1 MVKSWQKNCLYSL
14 NKEHIIE
21 IQRKLELLQALKTIP
36 DYRVDTGKIEY
47 PLHEILFMTLFALLK
62 GNTNFKD
69 IMSWMIFNENNQIL
83 KVLFKKE
90 KINIP
95 SKSTYHRILVN
106 TDNNALEIIFREFF
120 FPFTTQKNIAI
131 DGKWLR
137 GSDINGQY
145 TQEKHK
151 AILNILDK
159 DIKIVFAHKF
169 LDKNKSS
176 EITALKEILE
186 DNIFSNEK
194 QIFSFDALLT
204 QSDILN
210 KIDKQG
216 KRYIAKLKNNQ
227 KNLKEKAVETME
239 SFDKPS
245 DIIDDEDNYFSENNK
260 IVSRK
265 VEVFQNKGTNLVMY
279 HKKFNNIQ
287 SLIKVTKTLTSQI
300 TGEITVISQYLMAN
314 FKTTAKEFHQK
325 ILQHWRVET
334 YHYHLD
340 MLTEEDNHIAHK
352 EPFSISILRSFTI
365 NLYQLFLNAN
375 RDKKVLPTGKTI
387 MADIKRNCI
396 YRDDFT
402 AELFE
407 QKIVG

>member
-1 MVKSWQKNCLYSL
+1 
-14 NKEHIIE
+14 
-21 IQRKLELLQALKTIP
+21 
-36 DYRVDTGKIEY
+36 
-47 PLHEILFMTLFALLK
+47 MTLFALLK
-62 GNTNFKD
+62 GNTTFKD

-83 KVLFKKE
+83 KDLFEKD

-106 TDNNALEIIFREFF
+106 TDNNALERVFREFF
-120 FPFTTQKNIAI
+120 FPFTTQENIAI

-145 TQEKHK
+145 TQERHK

-176 EITALKEILE
+176 EITALKEVLS
-186 DNIFSNEK
+186 DNDIFSDEK

-204 QSDILN
+204 QSEILN
-210 KIDKQG
+210 TIDEQDN
-216 KRYIAKLKNNQ
+216 RYIAKLKDNQ
-227 KNLKEKAVETME
+227 KHLKEKAIETIEEFSE
-239 SFDKPS
+239 ST
-245 DIIDDEDNYFSENNK
+245 DIVDDEDSYITENNK
-260 IVSRK
+260 RVSRK
-265 VEVFQNKGTNLVMY
+265 VEVFQNKSADLVMY
-279 HKKFNNIQ
+279 NENFNNIQ
-287 SLIKVTKTLTSQI
+287 SLIKVTKTLTSPI
-300 TGEITVISQYLMAN
+300 TGEVAVTSQYLMAN

-340 MLTEEDNHIAHK
+340 MLTEEDDHIAHK
-352 EPFSISILRSFTI
+352 EPFSIAILRSFTI

-375 RDKKVLPTGKTI
+375 KDKKVLPTGKTI
-387 MADIKRNCI
+387 MADIKRNCH

-407 QKIVG
+407 QKVDG